1 MKRFEITLVLAVIAM
16 LAVNVAAI
24 AYQRATWAPIPI
36 TDTECAC
43 ASLSTNES
51 TYNACLVAGGAL

>member
-1 MKRFEITLVLAVIAM
+1 MKPIEVRLILAVIAM
-16 LAVNVAAI
+16 LAVNIATI
-24 AYQRATWAPIPI
+24 AYNRATWVPSPT

-43 ASLSTNES
+43 ASLSTTES